1 MSRKEA
7 EEPDM
12 PSPKICDFWLS
23 LCLTHLLFTQASL
36 WPCSASPGRR
46 HVRAHTAQPG
56 KACTLRND
64 CPASQ
69 SWHAGF
75 EMKRWHSCG
84 SEMGRYWACWQRSH
98 GEVQEFKDY
107 KGIILSMGTME
118 NLQLQQQRCQHSV
131 LLCSLFYKFKKKKK
145 QFKDVWLHSR
155 TRAFIKP
162 LHRRPAKIR
171 ISKLTRRQTAT
182 CHRTDTVQNFH
193 AAG

>member
-1 MSRKEA
+1 MSSKEA

-12 PSPKICDFWLS
+12 PSPKFCDFWLS
-23 LCLTHLLFTQASL
+23 HCLTHLLFTQASL

-56 KACTLRND
+56 KVCMLRND
-64 CPASQ
+64 CPGSQ

-84 SEMGRYWACWQRSH
+84 SEMGRFWACWQRSH
-98 GEVQEFKDY
+98 AVCTVSSLEKCR
-107 KGIILSMGTME
+107 
-118 NLQLQQQRCQHSV
+118 NLRTIRGLYSPWGRWKTFNYSNSV
-131 LLCSLFYKFKKKKK
+131 ASTLCSCAVWFTNSKK
-145 QFKDVWLHSR
+145 QLKDVWLHYK

-171 ISKLTRRQTAT
+171 IIKLTRRQTAI
-182 CHRTDTVQNFH
+182 C
-193 AAG
+193 